1 MGRKWY
7 VVHTYSGYE
16 NKVKTNIEH
25 LKETQGLE
33 ENIFDILI
41 PTEEVTELKEGGR
54 RVTSEKKVLPG
65 YVLIRANMDARTQV
79 AIRNTPGVT
88 GFVGSEGQPEPLTRE
103 EFNKLTKRVSPE
115 RPKKTTTDL
124 TEGQVG
130 KGVSGPLADFDGT
143 VSEVNAEAGKVKVL
157 VSIFGRETPVE
168 LGFDQVAKI

>member
-124 TEGQVG
+124 T
-130 KGVSGPLADFDGT
+130 DFDGT